1 MDMITFDLQ
10 TAALAAA
17 GSGIPVIPDT
27 DSDGISF
34 SDVLAAQAEN
44 TAVGAISADP
54 EYTAPEDGYVVPKEY
69 LPESFKGVLSQFEN
83 LDSAVQKGM
92 RMLFNTMMKSVQDS
106 FGGQGKKTDMFSVFF
121 DGSSSFMS
129 EDDDT
134 FLLWGVLLEN
144 VASAIAQE
152 QEKGTDEDEII
163 EALKETLQRMYGT
176 EDVDEEEDEDKI
188 PVDILAAL
196 IHSPMSED
204 EMEEFVI
211 QDKTAIIE
219 NVKEIF
225 SYPKQFISETDP
237 EKAEKMED
245 LLAEYKSAEK
255 EVQDESHEAVKM
267 SFSGVK
273 INDAAE
279 QIDTI
284 TGASETAASAVMPQF
299 IQTTNEVP
307 EDQFFDVQVPA
318 EDQILETVSER
329 LSELTDD
336 NGTEELVMVLKPEHL
351 GQVAIKLVKENGA
364 VSVTLSAQHAEVGRM
379 IAERAAEL
387 SSGLESRDIEVKNVE
402 VVNPSN
408 AAAQMGL
415 DFTNQGFSRR
425 QEYSS
430 EGNRSSYRGIQAIG
444 EADEIEMT
452 EENIM
457 IREAKLW
464 TQA

>member
-1 MDMITFDLQ
+1 MDMVMFDLQ

-17 GSGIPVIPDT
+17 GSGIPAIPE
-27 DSDGISF
+27 SGYDGMSF
-34 SDVLAAQAEN
+34 SEVLASQTGSTVEAVSADSEN
-44 TAVGAISADP
+44 TV
-54 EYTAPEDGYVVPKEY
+54 PEDGYVVPKEY
-69 LPESFKGVLSQFEN
+69 LPESFKSIFSQLEN

-121 DGSSSFMS
+121 DGSSLFMG

-134 FLLWGVLLEN
+134 FLLWGVLLDN
-144 VASAIAQE
+144 IAGAIAQE

-163 EALKETLQRMYGT
+163 EALKETLKRMYGT
-176 EDVDEEEDEDKI
+176 EDVDEEEDEDEDKI

-196 IHSPMSED
+196 IHSPMTEK
-204 EMEEFVI
+204 EMEEFEV
-211 QDKTAIIE
+211 QDKTAIVE
-219 NVKEIF
+219 NVKELF
-225 SYPKQFISETDP
+225 SYPKQFISDTDP

-255 EVQDESHEAVKM
+255 DVSESHEAIQM

-273 INDAAE
+273 INNASE

-299 IQTTNEVP
+299 IQTANEVP
-307 EDQFFDVQVPA
+307 EDQFLDVHTSVENQV
-318 EDQILETVSER
+318 LETVSER
-329 LSELTDD
+329 AFELSD
-336 NGTEELVMVLKPEHL
+336 NSTEELVMILKPEHL

-379 IAERAAEL
+379 MAERVAEL
-387 SSGLESRDIEVKNVE
+387 SGSLESRNIEVKNVE

-430 EGNRSSYRGIQAIG
+430 EGNRSSYRGIQSVT
-444 EADEIEMT
+444 EADET
-452 EENIM
+452 EETENIM